1 MRLGDAHNRHESNMS
16 QKHYARQRT
25 DSENVCIYKRY
36 SGNWSCGPAKRTLN
50 PWRKHRTALQA
61 TATAQGILRDE
72 TGLTF
77 NFSKEIHIT
86 NSTNNT
92 ALAIASVV
100 VALLLLLF
108 GGAMTTG
115 TMFSGGMMGSGSMG
129 GISWMWLPTLLVVVL
144 GVALFSAIVGKK

>member
-1 MRLGDAHNRHESNMS
+1 M
-16 QKHYARQRT
+16 
-25 DSENVCIYKRY
+25 
-36 SGNWSCGPAKRTLN
+36 
-50 PWRKHRTALQA
+50 LQT

-72 TGLTF
+72 TGFTF
-77 NFSKEIHIT
+77 NFSKEIHIM

-108 GGAMTTG
+108 GGAMATG

-144 GVALFSAIVGKK
+144 GVALFSAIFGKK